1 MPVGAPTDFFHYQ
14 DVARKRTSWLVAF
27 YALAV
32 VLIIAG
38 VYIAFIAV
46 FMGAALKA
54 GGAFEIQNLWQPATF
69 MWVAGITLA
78 IVVAGTFYKID
89 QLKAGGEAVAVLLG
103 GRPIDP
109 GTPDIHERK
118 ILNVVAEMAIASG
131 TPVPRVFLLEGE
143 EGINAFAAG
152 FSPADAVIGV
162 TRGCIMQL
170 NRDEL
175 QGVIAHEFSHI
186 LNGDMRLN
194 IELIGILNGILIIAL
209 IGYWTMRSLSRSR
222 SSSSSGKG
230 GGAVAA
236 IALFG
241 LLLTAIGYIGVF
253 FAKLIKSAVSRQREY
268 LADAS
273 AVQFT
278 RDPSGIANALK
289 KIGGF
294 AAGSLVAHHSAEEA
308 SHFFF
313 ADGVAG
319 AWLDLMATHPSL
331 VERIRRLDPQ
341 FEGDFDDRTAA
352 KAENGQEAAVA
363 GFSLGGGKA
372 VFVEPGE
379 VISRV
384 GAPTSANLAYAAG
397 LLAGLPGGL
406 TEQVREP
413 AGARAVICALL
424 GEDGAASPLVAAVK
438 PEERLPLAEM
448 AIATLKGL
456 PADEYPRFVE
466 DMNRLVKADAQV
478 DLFEYTLLRMVQRRL
493 APVFQKTQPPV
504 AQYYAMEP
512 LRPAAAQLLSC
523 LAYWGTDDAAKAR
536 KAFSIGMEELGG
548 PVPPM
553 LPMDQYGVQALD
565 ESLAMLSEASP
576 DMKRTIL
583 AACTACIGADGIVTI
598 AEAELL
604 RAVGDAFD
612 CPIPPFMP
620 GKKIGPSA

>member
-273 AVQFT
+273 SVELT
-278 RDPSGIANALK
+278 RNPTGLASALAKISSDPDVLEVASRATAHLYIVHPIKKFEERSSSIFDTHPPIKDRIAR
-289 KIGGF
+289 
-294 AAGSLVAHHSAEEA
+294 
-308 SHFFF
+308 
-313 ADGVAG
+313 
-319 AWLDLMATHPSL
+319 LMAM
-331 VERIRRLDPQ
+331 ER
-341 FEGDFDDRTAA
+341 
-352 KAENGQEAAVA
+352 
-363 GFSLGGGKA
+363 
-372 VFVEPGE
+372 
-379 VISRV
+379 
-384 GAPTSANLAYAAG
+384 
-397 LLAGLPGGL
+397 
-406 TEQVREP
+406 
-413 AGARAVICALL
+413 
-424 GEDGAASPLVAAVK
+424 
-438 PEERLPLAEM
+438 
-448 AIATLKGL
+448 
-456 PADEYPRFVE
+456 
-466 DMNRLVKADAQV
+466 
-478 DLFEYTLLRMVQRRL
+478 
-493 APVFQKTQPPV
+493 
-504 AQYYAMEP
+504 
-512 LRPAAAQLLSC
+512 
-523 LAYWGTDDAAKAR
+523 
-536 KAFSIGMEELGG
+536 
-548 PVPPM
+548 
-553 LPMDQYGVQALD
+553 
-565 ESLAMLSEASP
+565 
-576 DMKRTIL
+576 
-583 AACTACIGADGIVTI
+583 
-598 AEAELL
+598 
-604 RAVGDAFD
+604 
-612 CPIPPFMP
+612 
-620 GKKIGPSA
+620 